1 MRVDHE
7 HRCRWLCALAGA
19 GRWLLCQTRSAHH
32 ASSARWPSMMIV
44 AARTCVYWPIQ
55 GISGA
60 RVARALDAHVR
71 VCGKH
76 SCGVRDNVLYAEL
89 LADLA
94 SGHCRIKASRHVYS
108 MAQVGFLVNDPLSHH
123 KHRVG
128 FCGSHRP

>member
-1 MRVDHE
+1 
-7 HRCRWLCALAGA
+7 
-19 GRWLLCQTRSAHH
+19 
-32 ASSARWPSMMIV
+32 MMIV

-76 SCGVRDNVLYAEL
+76 SCSVRDNVLYAEL

-123 KHRVG
+123 KHRVR

>member
-1 MRVDHE
+1 
-7 HRCRWLCALAGA
+7 
-19 GRWLLCQTRSAHH
+19 
-32 ASSARWPSMMIV
+32 MMIV

-76 SCGVRDNVLYAEL
+76 SCGVRDNVLHAAL

-94 SGHCRIKASRHVYS
+94 SGYYRIEVSRHVQS
-108 MAQVGFLVNDPLSHH
+108 MA
-123 KHRVG
+123 
-128 FCGSHRP
+128 

>member
-1 MRVDHE
+1 
-7 HRCRWLCALAGA
+7 
-19 GRWLLCQTRSAHH
+19 
-32 ASSARWPSMMIV
+32 MMIV

-76 SCGVRDNVLYAEL
+76 SCGVRDNVLHAAL

-94 SGHCRIKASRHVYS
+94 SGYYRIAASQHVQN
-108 MAQVGFLVNDPLSHH
+108 MAQFGFLVNDPLSHH

>member
-1 MRVDHE
+1 
-7 HRCRWLCALAGA
+7 
-19 GRWLLCQTRSAHH
+19 
-32 ASSARWPSMMIV
+32 MMIV

-76 SCGVRDNVLYAEL
+76 SCGVRDNVLCAEL

-94 SGHCRIKASRHVYS
+94 SGPCRIAASQHVQN
-108 MAQVGFLVNDPLSHH
+108 MAQFGFLVNDRLSHH
-123 KHRVG
+123 KHRVR